1 MSQSAVAAGRVRTQ
15 RQWSILAW
23 RYLGRLLTYLVILGV
38 GAFVSVPFIWM
49 LSASLKDESQIFA
62 SPPIWIPSPIHWNNY
77 PEALSLLP
85 FATFLKNTSIVTG
98 ATLVGEVLSCSL
110 VAYGF
115 ARLRFPGRG
124 PLFICVL
131 ATILLPVY
139 AVAIPRFILFRNLGW
154 TNTLLPL
161 TIPAF
166 FGGSAFF
173 IFLFRQFFLT
183 IPFELEDAARIDG
196 ASTFTCYSRIILP
209 MSKPVLGAVAIFSF
223 VFHWNDF
230 FFPLIYLNTQ
240 PNYTLSIG
248 LNMLRVS
255 QGGMRWN
262 YLMAASCAIL
272 LPCLLLFFFFQR
284 IFIQGVVFTGVK
296 G

>member
-1 MSQSAVAAGRVRTQ
+1 MSREAAVAPAILTR
-15 RQWSILAW
+15 RQWSHRIW
-23 RYLGRLLTYLVILGV
+23 RYVGQLLSYSVILSV

-62 SPPIWIPSPIHWNNY
+62 SPPIWIPNPIHWNNY
-77 PEALSLLP
+77 PEALALLP
-85 FATFLKNTSIVTG
+85 FDTFFKNTLIVTG
-98 ATLVGEVLSCSL
+98 GSLIGEVLSCSL

-115 ARLRFPGRG
+115 ARLRFPLKG

-139 AVAIPRFILFRNLGW
+139 AIAIPRFILFRNLGW

-173 IFLFRQFFLT
+173 IFLFRQFFMT

-196 ASTFTCYSRIILP
+196 ASTLRCYAQIILP

-240 PNYTLSIG
+240 GNYTLSIG

-262 YLMAASCAIL
+262 YLMAVSCVIL

-284 IFIQGVVFTGVK
+284 IFIQGVVFTGIK

>member
-1 MSQSAVAAGRVRTQ
+1 MSARSVVSVRTR
-15 RQWSILAW
+15 RQWDILVW
-23 RYLGRLLTYLVILGV
+23 RYLGRALTYSVILFV
-38 GAFVSVPFIWM
+38 GAFVTIPFAWM

-62 SPPIWIPSPIHWNNY
+62 SPPIWIPSPVHWQNY
-77 PEALSLLP
+77 PEALWLLP
-85 FATFLKNTSIVTG
+85 FHLFLKNTSVVTA
-98 ATLVGEVLSCSL
+98 ATMVGDILTCSL

-115 ARLRFPGRG
+115 ARLRFPGRNVV
-124 PLFICVL
+124 FMMVL

-139 AVAIPRFILFRNLGW
+139 VVIIPRFILFKELGW

-161 TIPAF
+161 IVPSM

-196 ASTFTCYSRIILP
+196 AGTFTCYSRIILP

-230 FFPLIYLNTQ
+230 FGPLIFLNTME
-240 PNYTLSIG
+240 NYTLALG

-262 YLMAASCAIL
+262 YLMAVSCALL

>member
-1 MSQSAVAAGRVRTQ
+1 MSQTVVAPARLRTQ

-23 RYLGRLLTYLVILGV
+23 RYVGRLLTYLVILGI

-49 LSASLKDESQIFA
+49 LSASLKDEGQIFA
-62 SPPIWIPSPIHWNNY
+62 SPPIWIPSPIHWHNY
-77 PEALSLLP
+77 PEAMALLP
-85 FATFLKNTSIVTG
+85 FGTFLKNSVIVTG
-98 ATLVGEVLSCSL
+98 GALIGEVLSCSL

-115 ARLRFPGRG
+115 ARLRFPGKG

-139 AVAIPRFILFRNLGW
+139 AVAVPRFILFRQLGW

-161 TIPAF
+161 TVPAF

-196 ASTFTCYSRIILP
+196 ASTLTCYSRIILP

-230 FFPLIYLNTQ
+230 FFP
-240 PNYTLSIG
+240 
-248 LNMLRVS
+248 
-255 QGGMRWN
+255 
-262 YLMAASCAIL
+262 
-272 LPCLLLFFFFQR
+272 R

>member
-1 MSQSAVAAGRVRTQ
+1 MSSQVVARPASRTR
-15 RQWSILAW
+15 RQWSHLLP
-23 RYLGRLLTYLVILGV
+23 RYLGRLLSYLVILCV

-62 SPPIWIPSPIHWNNY
+62 SPPIWIPSPIHWHNY
-77 PEALSLLP
+77 PEALVLLP
-85 FATFLKNTSIVTG
+85 FGTFLTNTAIVTG
-98 ATLVGEVLSCSL
+98 AAMIGEILSCSL

-115 ARLRFPGRG
+115 ARLRFPGKG

-139 AVAIPRFILFRNLGW
+139 AVAIPRFILFRQLGW

-161 TIPAF
+161 TVPAF

-183 IPFELEDAARIDG
+183 IPFELADAARIDG
-196 ASTFTCYSRIILP
+196 ASTLTCYSRIILP

-230 FFPLIYLNTQ
+230 FFPLIYLNSQ
-240 PNYTLSIG
+240 QNYTLSIG

>member
-1 MSQSAVAAGRVRTQ
+1 MSQTVVAPARVRTQ

-23 RYLGRLLTYLVILGV
+23 RGLGRLLTYLVILGV

-62 SPPIWIPSPIHWNNY
+62 SPPIWIPVPVHWHNY
-77 PEALSLLP
+77 PEAMVLLP
-85 FATFLKNTSIVTG
+85 FGTFLKNSVIVTG
-98 ATLVGEVLSCSL
+98 GALIGEVLSCSL

-115 ARLRFPGRG
+115 ARLRFPGKG

-139 AVAIPRFILFRNLGW
+139 AIAIPRFILFRQLGW

-196 ASTFTCYSRIILP
+196 ASTLTCYSRIILP

-230 FFPLIYLNTQ
+230 FFPLIYLNSQ
-240 PNYTLSIG
+240 QNYTLSIG

>member
-1 MSQSAVAAGRVRTQ
+1 
-15 RQWSILAW
+15 
-23 RYLGRLLTYLVILGV
+23 
-38 GAFVSVPFIWM
+38 
-49 LSASLKDESQIFA
+49 
-62 SPPIWIPSPIHWNNY
+62 
-77 PEALSLLP
+77 
-85 FATFLKNTSIVTG
+85 
-98 ATLVGEVLSCSL
+98 
-110 VAYGF
+110 
-115 ARLRFPGRG
+115 
-124 PLFICVL
+124 
-131 ATILLPVY
+131 
-139 AVAIPRFILFRNLGW
+139 
-154 TNTLLPL
+154 
-161 TIPAF
+161 
-166 FGGSAFF
+166 
-173 IFLFRQFFLT
+173 LFRQFFLT

-196 ASTFTCYSRIILP
+196 ASTLTCYSRIILP

-240 PNYTLSIG
+240 QNYTLSIG

>member
-1 MSQSAVAAGRVRTQ
+1 MSSRPTALATPVRTQ
-15 RQWSILAW
+15 RQWGILARRW
-23 RYLGRLLTYLVILGV
+23 VGRALTYAVILVV
-38 GAFVSVPFIWM
+38 GGFVTVPFAWM
-49 LSASLKDESQIFA
+49 LSASLKDESQIFGGG
-62 SPPIWIPSPIHWNNY
+62 WIPVPAYWNNY
-77 PEALSLLP
+77 AEMAVLLP
-85 FATFLKNTSIVTG
+85 FHLFLRNTVIVT
-98 ATLVGEVLSCSL
+98 AAAMLGEIVSCSL

-139 AVAIPRFILFRNLGW
+139 AIAIPRFILFRQLGW

-161 TIPAF
+161 TVPAF

-173 IFLFRQFFLT
+173 IFLFRQFFMT

-196 ASTFTCYSRIILP
+196 ASTLTCYARIILP

-230 FFPLIYLNTQ
+230 FFPLIYLNSEEH
-240 PNYTLSIG
+240 YTLSIG
-248 LNMLRVS
+248 LHMLRVS

-262 YLMAASCAIL
+262 YLMAASCAML

>member
-1 MSQSAVAAGRVRTQ
+1 MSSQVAAGAASRTR
-15 RQWSILAW
+15 RQWGHLLP
-23 RYLGRLLTYLVILGV
+23 RYVGHLLTYAVILSV

-62 SPPIWIPSPIHWNNY
+62 SPPIWIPVPVHWHNY
-77 PEALSLLP
+77 PEALVLLP
-85 FATFLKNTSIVTG
+85 FGTFLKNTSIVTG
-98 ATLVGEVLSCSL
+98 ASLIGEVLSCSL

-115 ARLRFPGRG
+115 ARLRFPGKG

-139 AVAIPRFILFRNLGW
+139 AIAIPRFILFRNLGW

-161 TIPAF
+161 TVPAF

-196 ASTFTCYSRIILP
+196 ASTLTC
-209 MSKPVLGAVAIFSF
+209 
-223 VFHWNDF
+223 
-230 FFPLIYLNTQ
+230 
-240 PNYTLSIG
+240 
-248 LNMLRVS
+248 
-255 QGGMRWN
+255 
-262 YLMAASCAIL
+262 
-272 LPCLLLFFFFQR
+272 
-284 IFIQGVVFTGVK
+284 
-296 G
+296 

>member
-1 MSQSAVAAGRVRTQ
+1 VSQTAVAAPARTQ
-15 RQWSILAW
+15 RQWNLRIWRYVGRTLTYAVILA
-23 RYLGRLLTYLVILGV
+23 V
-38 GAFVSVPFIWM
+38 GAFVSVPFVWM
-49 LSASLKDESQIFA
+49 ISASLKDESQIFA
-62 SPPIWIPSPIHWNNY
+62 SPPIWIPVPVYWNNY
-77 PEALSLLP
+77 PEAVRLLP
-85 FATFLKNTSIVTG
+85 FHIFLRNTVVVTG
-98 ATLVGEVLSCSL
+98 AAMLGDILSCSL

-124 PLFICVL
+124 PLFTCVL

-139 AVAIPRFILFRNLGW
+139 AVAIPRFILFRQLGW

-166 FGGSAFF
+166 FGSSAFF

-196 ASTFTCYSRIILP
+196 ANTFTCYSRIILP

-230 FFPLIYLNTQ
+230 FFPLIYLNSQ
-240 PNYTLSIG
+240 ENYTLAIG

-262 YLMAASCAIL
+262 YLMAMSVL
-272 LPCLLLFFFFQR
+272 VMLPCLLLFFFFQR

>member
-1 MSQSAVAAGRVRTQ
+1 MSSQVVTTPVRRTQ
-15 RQWSILAW
+15 RQWSHRLP
-23 RYLGRLLTYLVILGV
+23 RYLTHLLSYLVILCV
-38 GAFVSVPFIWM
+38 GAFVSVPFLWM

-62 SPPIWIPSPIHWNNY
+62 SPPIWIPVPIHWSNY
-77 PEALSLLP
+77 PEALVLLP
-85 FATFLKNTSIVTG
+85 FGTFLKNTAIVTG
-98 ATLVGEVLSCSL
+98 ATLIGEVFSCSL

-115 ARLRFPGRG
+115 ARLRFPGKG

-161 TIPAF
+161 TVPAF

-196 ASTFTCYSRIILP
+196 ASTLTCYSRIILP

-230 FFPLIYLNTQ
+230 FFPLIYLNSQ
-240 PNYTLSIG
+240 QNYTLSIG

-262 YLMAASCAIL
+262 YLMAVSCTIL

>member
-1 MSQSAVAAGRVRTQ
+1 MSQTVVAPPRVRTQ

-49 LSASLKDESQIFA
+49 LSASLKDEGQIFA
-62 SPPIWIPSPIHWNNY
+62 SPPIWIPSPIHWHNY
-77 PEALSLLP
+77 PEAMALLP
-85 FATFLKNTSIVTG
+85 FGTFLTNSVIVTG
-98 ATLVGEVLSCSL
+98 AALVGEVLSCSL

-115 ARLRFPGRG
+115 ARLRFPGRQA
-124 PLFICVL
+124 LFICVL

-139 AVAIPRFILFRNLGW
+139 AVAIPRFILFRQLGW

-196 ASTFTCYSRIILP
+196 ASTLTCYSRIILP
-209 MSKPVLGAVAIFSF
+209 MSRPVLGAVAIFSF

-240 PNYTLSIG
+240 QNYTLSIG

>member
-1 MSQSAVAAGRVRTQ
+1 MSSQVVTRPASRTR
-15 RQWSILAW
+15 RQWGQLLP
-23 RYLGRLLTYLVILGV
+23 RYLGRLLSYLVILCV

-62 SPPIWIPSPIHWNNY
+62 SPPIWIPSPIHWHNY
-77 PEALSLLP
+77 PEALVLLP
-85 FATFLKNTSIVTG
+85 FGTFLKNTAIVTG
-98 ATLVGEVLSCSL
+98 ATLIGEVLSCSL

-115 ARLRFPGRG
+115 ARLRFPGKG
-124 PLFICVL
+124 PLFVCVL

-139 AVAIPRFILFRNLGW
+139 AVAIPRFILFRQLGW

-196 ASTFTCYSRIILP
+196 ASTLTCYSRIILP

-240 PNYTLSIG
+240 QNYTLSIG